1 MVISSFRNYFEA
13 RSIIPY
19 TLNTCRKGP
28 KRDDCGLLDIGLNLR
43 LYYYHYMNEPYSPNL
58 FLFQS
63 YVAEV
68 LKEGKKIIKSAPFDG
83 LDPDGTL
90 CLTQSY

>member
-1 MVISSFRNYFEA
+1 
-13 RSIIPY
+13 
-19 TLNTCRKGP
+19 
-28 KRDDCGLLDIGLNLR
+28 
-43 LYYYHYMNEPYSPNL
+43 MNEPYSPNL

-83 LDPDGTL
+83 LDPDSTPFL
-90 CLTQSY
+90 KQPY